1 MSNDAPGLC
10 FFEDEHFTR
19 LYPLTLTR
27 PVYDLRCGI
36 SLLREK
42 IARRFPNS
50 RLHLFCREY
59 LADVV
64 RAAVPNLPVNTIPPE
79 NCLFINGRFIFGEK
93 LPTFNSPEVV
103 WKKDGEVAAA
113 WISGNRLASLAEI
126 KNGVIPTSWFDGLP
140 VEEIDGTFIRYP
152 WDLVHHNLERSKATL
167 LF

>member
-1 MSNDAPGLC
+1 MMTPALC
-10 FFEDEHFTR
+10 IFEDEHLTR

-64 RAAVPNLPVNTIPPE
+64 RESMPGVPVNTIPSE
-79 NCLFINGRFIFGEK
+79 SCCFINGRFILGEK
-93 LPTFNSPEVV
+93 LPNLVSQDII

-113 WISGNRLASLAEI
+113 WITGNRPTTLAQI
-126 KNGVIPTSWFDGLP
+126 KDGVIPTSWFDGLP